1 MGVSYLMKLTNREL
15 AVMKILWE
23 ADEPL
28 MVSEIVQRD
37 PNSTIYSVQRI
48 IQNLMKKNIV
58 AVDSIAYNKK
68 SLARKFKPLISAES
82 VELTLLQDMFNN
94 MVSKDIM
101 ASHLI
106 AALLPTENTERTLE
120 ELNALE
126 QIIAE
131 RKQQLLEA
139 GATDTAQKKK

>member
-1 MGVSYLMKLTNREL
+1 MKLTNREL

>member
-1 MGVSYLMKLTNREL
+1 MKLTTREL
-15 AVMKILWE
+15 SVMKILWE
-23 ADEPL
+23 AGEPL

-37 PNSTIYSVQRI
+37 PGSTIYSVQRI
-48 IQNLMKKNIV
+48 MQNLLKKNIV
-58 AVDSIAYNKK
+58 AVDSITYNKK
-68 SLARKFKPLISAES
+68 SLARKFKPLVSSES

-106 AALLPTENTERTLE
+106 AALLPTENTEETLA

-126 QIIAE
+126 RIIAE
-131 RKQQLLEA
+131 RKRELLEQA
-139 GATDTAQKKK
+139 DTDTAPKK